1 MEKLGKK
8 RKLIPSTA
16 QKHQAE
22 HPHEHS
28 CKQLNLVI
36 LKDRNM

>member
-8 RKLIPSTA
+8 RKLIPATA

-28 CKQLNLVI
+28 CKQLYLVI
-36 LKDRNM
+36 LKDRNI